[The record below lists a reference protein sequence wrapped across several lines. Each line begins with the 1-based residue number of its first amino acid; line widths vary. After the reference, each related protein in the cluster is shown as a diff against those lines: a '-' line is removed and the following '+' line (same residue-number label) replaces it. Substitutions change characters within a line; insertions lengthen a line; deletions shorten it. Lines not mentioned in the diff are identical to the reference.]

1 MNPVYASRSKLT
13 LLEKFYKYLTILIFF
28 ILPSRISYIFTSL
41 SIVSIIFYLRG
52 KSIDL
57 DNIDKE
63 RIKEFLHITLKQE
76 VILLPNYTLHWFWD
90 KEFLEKQITID
101 GKKVTIKEAVKD
113 DEIFN
118 HHKQYIIE
126 LFVNYLPKLLKLK
139 LHLNTKLEHIRF
151 KNNIIRTILYV

>member
-1 MNPVYASRSKLT
+1 MNPTYTSQSKLT

-28 ILPSRISYIFTSL
+28 FLPRRISYIFTSL
-41 SIVSIIFYLRG
+41 SIISIIFYLRG

-63 RIKEFLHITLKQE
+63 RIKEFLYVTLKE
-76 VILLPNYTLHWFWD
+76 EIILLPNYTLHWFWD
-90 KEFLEKQITID
+90 KAFLEKQIIID
-101 GKKVTIKEAVKD
+101 GKKLTIKEAIRD

-126 LFVNYLPKLLKLK
+126 LFVNHLPKLLRLK
-139 LHLNTKLEHIRF
+139 LNLDMKLEHIWF
-151 KNNIIRTILYV
+151 KNNIIRTILYI